1 MSRLRLTYDGQ
12 QHVTAIREPQ
22 YDVVAIDCPY
32 TGKGQEFSP
41 ASLLAISLA
50 SCMLL
55 SMGAVAQRHDIDLRG
70 TTVDVKLKGME
81 KRTPH
86 VDTIFLAFDVP
97 HEISEDDRKL
107 LERAACICPV
117 MGSFCG
123 CTQVKTTYHYRM
135 FEAA

>member
-1 MSRLRLTYDGQ
+1 MGKLRLTYDGH

-41 ASLLAISLA
+41 ASLLAVSLG

-55 SMGAVAQRHDIDLRG
+55 SMGAVAQHHDIDLRG
-70 TTVDVKLKGME
+70 TTVDVKLKGLE

-86 VDTIFLAFDVP
+86 VDEIFLTFDIP
-97 HEISEDDRKL
+97 HDLSENNRKL

-117 MGSFCG
+117 MGSFCS
-123 CTQVKTTYHYRM
+123 CTQVKTTYHYRTAV
-135 FEAA
+135 AA

>member
-1 MSRLRLTYDGQ
+1 MSRLRVTYDGH

-41 ASLLAISLA
+41 ASLLAVSLA

-70 TTVDVKLKGME
+70 STVDIKLKGME

-86 VDTIFLAFDVP
+86 VDTISLAFDIP
-97 HEISEDDRKL
+97 HDLPESDRKL

-117 MGSFCG
+117 MGSFCS
-123 CTQVKTTYHYRM
+123 CTEISTTYDYRTA
-135 FEAA
+135 EAA

>member
-1 MSRLRLTYDGQ
+1 MGALRLTYDGH

-41 ASLLAISLA
+41 ASLLGVSLA

-55 SMGAVAQRHDIDLRG
+55 SMGAVAQHHDIDLRG

-81 KRTPH
+81 KRVPH
-86 VDTIFLAFDVP
+86 VDTITLTFDIP
-97 HEISEDDRKL
+97 HELSSKDRLL

-117 MGSFCG
+117 MGSFCP
-123 CTQVKTTYHYRM
+123 CTEVNATYNYR
-135 FEAA
+135 EAAAA

>member
-1 MSRLRLTYDGQ
+1 MGRLSLTYDGH

-41 ASLLAISLA
+41 ASLLAVSLA

-55 SMGAVAQRHDIDLRG
+55 SMGALAERHDIDLRG

-86 VDTIFLAFDVP
+86 VDTIFLAFDIP
-97 HEISEDDRKL
+97 HDLSEQDRML

-117 MGSFCG
+117 MGSFCS
-123 CTQVKTTYHYRM
+123 CTEISTTYNYG
-135 FEAA
+135 AAKAA